1 MTRLLLLTLSLLV
14 AGCATSGGSVAP
26 GPAPTI
32 GKDFTR
38 PPPQRPTTAP
48 AMPSTSFRTP
58 EIMRERGLETVI
70 GKTAGQLERQ
80 FGKAQLDLIEG
91 DARKIQFAGEPCVLD
106 IYLYPLT
113 PGTSPTA
120 THVEARRASDG
131 AAVDRASCVRALG
144 R

>member
-1 MTRLLLLTLSLLV
+1 
-14 AGCATSGGSVAP
+14 
-26 GPAPTI
+26 
-32 GKDFTR
+32 
-38 PPPQRPTTAP
+38 
-48 AMPSTSFRTP
+48 MPSTSFRTP